1 MSRGEYQYF
10 PSKVF
15 RLTVPKIIVCAP
27 FIVSLI
33 SGMEKIFASEV
44 YVTIFRRKFFC
55 LTVPKNFA
63 EEPFY
68 AVFQKFSGA
77 EKVYG

>member
-33 SGMEKIFASEV
+33 SGMEKIFGGLRHDFPSK
-44 YVTIFRRKFFC
+44 IFQSRG
-55 LTVPKNFA
+55 N
-63 EEPFY
+63 

-77 EKVYG
+77 